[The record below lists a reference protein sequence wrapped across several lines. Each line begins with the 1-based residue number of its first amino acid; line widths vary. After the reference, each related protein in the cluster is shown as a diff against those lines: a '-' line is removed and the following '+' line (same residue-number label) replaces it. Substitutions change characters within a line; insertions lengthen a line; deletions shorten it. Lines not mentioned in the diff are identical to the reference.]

1 MIIREAAEADLPAIL
16 SLLAEDRRGAVLG
29 SEAADPRVTDAFATI
44 AADPRERL
52 FVVEEDGRVVGTA
65 QLSLLTGLS
74 NGGRPRAQ
82 IEAVRIASDRR
93 GTGLGAGLIGFC
105 IAEARRR
112 GCWVVQLTSNATRT
126 DARRFYE
133 RQGFAATH
141 TGFKL
146 ILD

>member
-1 MIIREAAEADLPAIL
+1 MIIREAVAADLPAIL
-16 SLLAEDRRGAVLG
+16 ALLAEDRRGAVED
-29 SEAADPRVTDAFATI
+29 SDPADPQVLTAFTTI
-44 AADPRERL
+44 TEDPRERL
-52 FVVEEDGRVVGTA
+52 LVVEEDGRIVGTA
-65 QLSLLTGLS
+65 QLSLLPGLS

-93 GTGLGAGLIGFC
+93 GAGLGAALIAFC
-105 IAEARRR
+105 IAEARRH

-133 RQGFAATH
+133 RQGFSASH

-146 ILD
+146 VLD